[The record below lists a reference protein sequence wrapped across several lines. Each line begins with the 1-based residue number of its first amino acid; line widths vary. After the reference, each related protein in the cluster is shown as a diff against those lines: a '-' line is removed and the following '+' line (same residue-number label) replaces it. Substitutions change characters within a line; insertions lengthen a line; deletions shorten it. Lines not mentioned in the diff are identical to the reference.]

1 MSKKMTR
8 VAVALLLLVTFT
20 AGAAS
25 AAPWSLA
32 GSEPSPIVALWE
44 WFVALFESST
54 VEEGCSMDPNGG
66 CRSGESA
73 EEGPHMDP
81 NGATG
86 DEGSGMDPNG

>member
-20 AGAAS
+20 AGAAP

-32 GSEPSPIVALWE
+32 GPEPSRLAALWDWIAS
-44 WFVALFESST
+44 WFQSST
-54 VEEGCSMDPNGG
+54 VEEGCPNGG
-66 CRSGESA
+66 CSSGGNP

-81 NGATG
+81 NG
-86 DEGSGMDPNG
+86 